1 MMPVPPRRRHL
12 LFFFLLAGSLL
23 WLPVRAQDLV
33 VPQIALSPCPVVS
46 VAARETLTAGA
57 GLGVSPDGRW
67 LAVYLHTN
75 RGGEVTLR
83 ARESGEA
90 HRIELVPPALP
101 PGVTWRVMDAT
112 FSPSSELLA
121 IRSTGSIWII
131 DVASGK
137 SLYQVALDPER
148 QLYPGRLSLAANTL
162 AVFFW
167 PPESY
172 FAEAKAK
179 HGADVR
185 FYEAATGKLLRT
197 LPLALESSD
206 AWVEMKLSPD
216 ASRIAV
222 LRRATRWPGKARLNL
237 FAADSGKLL
246 WEAKISAEDFQWT
259 GDGQSLYALGGR
271 LMTLDAATGRQKS
284 ESKAEFGST
293 EYQRL
298 RLNEAAN
305 LAVGQFLHYSRW
317 RRGVLL
323 NDRRESVLVLWR
335 LEKAEPLCEMVLPP
349 PRSVEAWVTPRGEII
364 TLEELYD
371 LRPQLRLLKSAQ
383 MVVYTLNPK

>member
-1 MMPVPPRRRHL
+1 MPVPPRRRHL

-167 PPESY
+167 LPESY

-222 LRRATRWPGKARLNL
+222 LCRATRWPGKARLNL

-298 RLNEAAN
+298 RLNETAN

>member
-12 LFFFLLAGSLL
+12 LFFFLLAGNLL

-167 PPESY
+167 LPESY

-298 RLNEAAN
+298 RLNETAN

>member
-167 PPESY
+167 LPESY

-222 LRRATRWPGKARLNL
+222 LCRATRWPGKARLNL

-298 RLNEAAN
+298 RLNETAN

>member
-12 LFFFLLAGSLL
+12 LFFFLLAGNLL

-167 PPESY
+167 LPESY